1 MTTNIIH
8 KKSAI
13 EGKAPL
19 VGQLQYGE
27 LALNT
32 YDGAIYLKR
41 NQGGLDE
48 LVTIGQTTEDNLD
61 VDTTGYVNSSGG
73 VLSQVLS
80 DLDAAIQL
88 AANGG
93 VAVNPDSI
101 LGAGT
106 VQSPFNVTLD
116 SVLAGG
122 SVTTRNMTVN
132 DLTVTGAFNGTA
144 ANALTLSGATLDDIV
159 AISLALG

>member
-19 VGQLQYGE
+19 VNQLQYGE

-41 NQGGLDE
+41 NQGGSDE
-48 LVTIGQTTEDNLD
+48 LVTIGQTTEDNLN
-61 VDTTGYVNSSGG
+61 VDTTGYVNSSGE

-88 AANGG
+88 ASNGG
-93 VAVNPDSI
+93 VAVDPDSI

-122 SVTTRNMTVN
+122 SVTTKNMTVN
-132 DLTVTGAFNGTA
+132 DLTVTGSFNGTS
-144 ANALTLSGATLDDIV
+144 ANTLTLSGATLDDIV
-159 AISLALG
+159 ALSIALG

>member
-32 YDGAIYLKR
+32 FDGVIYLKR
-41 NQGGLDE
+41 NNGALDE
-48 LVTIGQTTEDNLD
+48 LVTIGQTTEDNLA
-61 VDTTGYVNSSGG
+61 VDTSGYVNSSGE

-88 AANGG
+88 ASNGG

-122 SVTTRNMTVN
+122 SVTTKNMTVN

-144 ANALTLSGATLDDIV
+144 TNALTLSGTSLDDLV
-159 AISLALG
+159 ALSIALG